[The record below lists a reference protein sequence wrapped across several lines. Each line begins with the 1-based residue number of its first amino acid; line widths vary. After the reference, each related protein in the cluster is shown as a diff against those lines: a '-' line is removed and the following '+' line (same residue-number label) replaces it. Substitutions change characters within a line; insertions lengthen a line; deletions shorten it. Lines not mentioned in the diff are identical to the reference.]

1 MVIGDNGVGS
11 CQTLSRHCPE
21 SVRRRMTSSGSL
33 WQPLGYLWDT
43 SDSVRQLLTTVGQP
57 MATSDSLWAP
67 SGQPLDSGQRLTTI
81 NF

>member
-11 CQTLSRHCPE
+11 CQTLSRRCPE
-21 SVRRRMTSSGSL
+21 SVRRRLTASDN
-33 WQPLGYLWDT
+33 LWDT
-43 SDSVRQLLTTVGQP
+43 FGTLLTASDSFRQLLTTFGQP
-57 MATSDSLWAP
+57 MTTSDSLCTP